1 MRISDQ
7 VEQLLEIWFAYLS
20 KDWVKNSEK
29 IQDSQFQIW
38 LLDMLSKKLELNVKY
53 FNCLIN

>member
-7 VEQLLEIWFAYLS
+7 VEQILEIWFAYLS